1 MAKFPDYS
9 EINYSVTV
17 VGGAQFKTIITGF
30 DDLGRERRKRKW
42 LYPKR
47 EVVVSYE
54 YLSKTNAMTLYQF
67 FYDRAGSYEVFTFF
81 DQTSHTYEG
90 EYIATGDGSTLIYN
104 LPCRNS
110 GGRTIYV
117 NGAEQTITT
126 DYTYSALGGTD
137 GCDEITFEAP
147 SVPTN
152 GHRITMDF
160 TGNLKIRC
168 RFKEDNYT
176 FETFLNQFITAGI
189 SLQGL
194 LNDQ

>member
-9 EINYSVTV
+9 EINYSSTV
-17 VGGAQFKTIITGF
+17 VGGANFKTLITNF

-47 EVVVSYE
+47 IVRLSYDHK
-54 YLSKTNAMTLYQF
+54 SKTDAMAIYQF
-67 FYDRAGSYEVFTFF
+67 FLERAGSYEVFTFF
-81 DQTSHTYEG
+81 DHTIDTYEN
-90 EYIATGDGSTLIYN
+90 EYIGTGDGSTLIYN
-104 LPCRNS
+104 LPCRGS
-110 GGRTIYV
+110 SSRTIYV

-137 GCDEITFEAP
+137 GCDEITFEVA
-147 SVPTN
+147 SVPTD

-168 RFKEDNYT
+168 RFKEDEFT
-176 FETFLNQFITAGI
+176 FETFLNQFKTFGI
-189 SLQGL
+189 ELQGL

>member
-9 EINYSVTV
+9 DINYGATV
-17 VGGAQFKTIITGF
+17 ITGAQFKTIISDF

-47 EVVVSYE
+47 TVVLQYE
-54 YLSKTNAMTLYQF
+54 HITKTNAMTLYQF
-67 FYDRAGSYEVFTFF
+67 FLDRAGAYESFAFF
-81 DQTSHTYEG
+81 DHTARTYQG
-90 EYIATGDGSTLIYN
+90 EYIATGDGTTLMYN

-110 GGRTIYV
+110 AGRAIYV
-117 NGAEQTITT
+117 SGVEKTVGVH
-126 DYTYSALGGTD
+126 YTYSALGGTD
-137 GCDEITFEAP
+137 GEDEITFEAGD
-147 SVPTN
+147 VPTD

-176 FETFLNQFITAGI
+176 FETFLNQFQTMGI
-189 SLQGL
+189 ELQGL
-194 LNDQ
+194 LNDS

>member
-9 EINYSVTV
+9 EINYSSTV
-17 VGGAQFKTIITGF
+17 VGGANFKTIITNF

-47 EVVVSYE
+47 IVRLSYDHK
-54 YLSKTNAMTLYQF
+54 SKTDAMAIYQF
-67 FYDRAGSYEVFTFF
+67 FLERAGSYEVFTFF
-81 DQTSHTYEG
+81 DHTIDTYEN
-90 EYIATGDGSTLIYN
+90 EYIGTGDGSTLIYN

-110 GGRTIYV
+110 ASRTIYV
-117 NGAEQTITT
+117 HDAEQTITT

-147 SVPTN
+147 SVPTD

-168 RFKEDNYT
+168 RFKEDEFT
-176 FETFLNQFITAGI
+176 FETFLNQFKTFGI
-189 SLQGL
+189 ELQGL